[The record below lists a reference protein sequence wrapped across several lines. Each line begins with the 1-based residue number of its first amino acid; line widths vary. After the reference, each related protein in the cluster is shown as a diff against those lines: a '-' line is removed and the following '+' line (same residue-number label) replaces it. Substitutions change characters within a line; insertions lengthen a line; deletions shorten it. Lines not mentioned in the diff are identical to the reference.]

1 MSKHT
6 QVKPQACGVISISV
20 LTHFRRR
27 VGFPFQ
33 QSWSVFVRHMC
44 SLFPGYVCVFVSL
57 REKHTR
63 TDTHSTYFSP
73 ARSLEDHLFFPSMP
87 WGSESHVSS
96 RWTHTH
102 TQDDYE
108 WMSQSGSG
116 KCVWRKRDNARK
128 VCVCVWET
136 VFWPIT
142 VKYCS
147 LLHVYELVWIR
158 YCFFWYNTVILLVAL
173 FAHSMTSSDND
184 IVSQTSENMKQIT
197 QGCVCV
203 LDLNDPHNV
212 QNNRERSCHTVSHNA
227 MCSTASSIS
236 SVANHKK
243 EFLKIYK
250 YLDCWRFGHLMQIH

>member
-1 MSKHT
+1 
-6 QVKPQACGVISISV
+6 
-20 LTHFRRR
+20 
-27 VGFPFQ
+27 
-33 QSWSVFVRHMC
+33 MC
-44 SLFPGYVCVFVSL
+44 VCVSFL
-57 REKHTR
+57 ERE
-63 TDTHSTYFSP
+63 
-73 ARSLEDHLFFPSMP
+73 
-87 WGSESHVSS
+87 
-96 RWTHTH
+96 TH
-102 TQDDYE
+102 TQTHTLLTLAPPDHLRIICSFPACPGAQSPM
-108 WMSQSGSG
+108 WALAGHTLTHKMIMSGWVRAALENVSGENGTMPG
-116 KCVWRKRDNARK
+116 KCV
-128 VCVCVWET
+128 CVRET

-184 IVSQTSENMKQIT
+184 IVSQTSENAPSEDMKQIT

-212 QNNRERSCHTVSHNA
+212 QNNRERSCHTVAHNA